1 MVFDETYQKRCLSE
15 LRIKQEIGEVYMVKP
30 RTSETDHGIRGEFN
44 VEIYDKMLSRLPDK
58 GWMETDEIIKLGID
72 KGLILEIGPGPGYLG
87 LEWLRKTEGTKL
99 MAIEISPDMIKM
111 AERNSKEY
119 RLDDRIKYVHS
130 DAQKMLFADNM
141 FDGVFTNGSRH
152 EWSQPLKYSM
162 RYIVF

>member
-1 MVFDETYQKRCLSE
+1 
-15 LRIKQEIGEVYMVKP
+15 
-30 RTSETDHGIRGEFN
+30 
-44 VEIYDKMLSRLPDK
+44 
-58 GWMETDEIIKLGID
+58 
-72 KGLILEIGPGPGYLG
+72 
-87 LEWLRKTEGTKL
+87 